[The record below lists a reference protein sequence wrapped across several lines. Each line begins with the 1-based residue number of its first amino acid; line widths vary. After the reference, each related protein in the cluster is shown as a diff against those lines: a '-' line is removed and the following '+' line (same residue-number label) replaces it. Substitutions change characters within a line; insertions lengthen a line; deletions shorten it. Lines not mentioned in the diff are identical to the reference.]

1 MPLQRPAFHPRR
13 ALRAPFTRG
22 AILLESLVALALLSL
37 SAAGTLVAFDRLD
50 DTYRAAHRL
59 TARERTHAGQAESAG
74 VR

>member
-1 MPLQRPAFHPRR
+1 MPLHRLPSRPHCAFS
-13 ALRAPFTRG
+13 AQFARG

-37 SAAGTLVAFDRLD
+37 SAAGTLVALDRVD

-59 TARERTHAGQAESAG
+59 AARERTHSWQAESAR